1 MAFIDKE
8 LGYLFLLLFGLFM
21 IVVTTYFTKKGDETK
36 EGFLVA
42 DRKISWLL
50 GGPSIAASWLW
61 AGALFVSTQ
70 MAYTKGIAG
79 AFWFIFPNFL
89 ALALFAIWAPK
100 IKEKFPKGYTLP
112 QFIKEKFQ
120 NTKLHKLYLIPFVFN
135 QIIAI
140 TFNLFAGSLV
150 IFLLTGIK
158 MVYLFPILALIAL
171 SYTLISGLKAS
182 IVTDLIQIIVIL
194 SGILIIIPLVIYN
207 AGGFM
212 NSISAGLGGVSG
224 QFTNIFDPSIMFTLG
239 IINSIGLIS
248 GTIVDQQYWQRVFA
262 IKKEDLK
269 KAFIFG
275 GFLFAI
281 IPLALSLLGFIG
293 ANPNFGIDIGSFDS
307 ALIGIVTIS
316 EFLPVGFVILF
327 CFMMISGLSS
337 TIDSGISAG
346 SSLFVTDVL
355 NVDEKENVIKKIR
368 YSMIGITLIGLLFV
382 YLAYLVESI
391 SLQHLWFLAISI
403 VPCVSIPTIMSV
415 YIDDIDSNWMFYG
428 ILVAIVFGMSTFFY
442 SNVNNLI

>member
-239 IINSIGLIS
+239 IINSIGFIS

-327 CFMMISGLSS
+327 CFMMISGLIS
-337 TIDSGISAG
+337 TIDS
-346 SSLFVTDVL
+346 
-355 NVDEKENVIKKIR
+355 
-368 YSMIGITLIGLLFV
+368 
-382 YLAYLVESI
+382 
-391 SLQHLWFLAISI
+391 
-403 VPCVSIPTIMSV
+403 
-415 YIDDIDSNWMFYG
+415 
-428 ILVAIVFGMSTFFY
+428 
-442 SNVNNLI
+442 